1 MLGNQPA
8 GTMSKVLMR
17 PLAPREAEWNTVCK
31 LLTRLMSDLG
41 KWWCMNSGMKTHL
54 WRLRC
59 RDNVSSCRWKGFLMS
74 AWFPCYTFELNQGV
88 VTKLGY
94 KTRKHQ
100 RRKVRSKTK
109 TMLSSNVDNP
119 HYKGISW
126 YPNFGAA
133 VWNKSK
139 YFARWASADDWDKYS
154 KTLQN
159 SRKSLEKKTSLKAWK
174 NPAII
179 WRKLKKIWR
188 KYLETRKTGEL
199 NHIQNFTKFHR

>member
-1 MLGNQPA
+1 
-8 GTMSKVLMR
+8 MSKCLGMI
-17 PLAPREAEWNTVCK
+17 LACDHVKSRHAPTSPQGGRMELACVSYSQDSWAIWVNDDVWSLAWRHT
-31 LLTRLMSDLG
+31 SDVFDAGIMYLHAAG
-41 KWWCMNSGMKTHL
+41 KG
-54 WRLRC
+54 
-59 RDNVSSCRWKGFLMS
+59 SSWA
-74 AWFPCYTFELNQGV
+74 AWFPCYTFEPRQGV

-100 RRKVRSKTK
+100 RKVRSKTK
-109 TMLSSNVDNP
+109 TMLSSNVDYP

-159 SRKSLEKKTSLKAWK
+159 SRKSLEKKISLKAWK
-174 NPAII
+174 NP
-179 WRKLKKIWR
+179 RNL
-188 KYLETRKTGEL
+188 T
-199 NHIQNFTKFHR
+199 

>member
-1 MLGNQPA
+1 
-8 GTMSKVLMR
+8 
-17 PLAPREAEWNTVCK
+17 
-31 LLTRLMSDLG
+31 MSDLG
-41 KWWCMNSGMKTHL
+41 KWWCMIFGMKTHL

-139 YFARWASADDWDKYS
+139 YFARWASADDWDKSS
-154 KTLQN
+154 KT
-159 SRKSLEKKTSLKAWK
+159 SRKILGKVSRIPKKMTKIMKRKAWK
-174 NPAII
+174 PGENVYKSCTKKSG
-179 WRKLKKIWR
+179 RKDSKAWKIR
-188 KYLETRKTGEL
+188 RNRMQKSRIT
-199 NHIQNFTKFHR
+199 NSIQKSRMANSSQILYK